1 MIHTLLRRPEVQAI
15 TGLSCAGIYK
25 LMRSGKFPEPIKV
38 TSRAVRWKSEEIQS
52 WIESRPRATGETG
65 GK

>member
-1 MIHTLLRRPEVQAI
+1 MTA
-15 TGLSCAGIYK
+15 LSCAGIYK

-38 TSRAVRWKSEEIQS
+38 TSRAVRWKSEEVAA
-52 WIESRPRATGETG
+52 WIASRPRATGETG